1 MYFMSCMYGT
11 QYGLCRENGKAAVHQ
26 DEGILEEPQTPKGEH
41 GVQWNGG
48 AQVKVAVTVLARCSD
63 VSAGKTLEV
72 FRIVYRNPKI
82 NHKDECVAVTE
93 RLAPLLVGFGLPTE
107 P

>member
-48 AQVKVAVTVLARCSD
+48 AQVKVAV
-63 VSAGKTLEV
+63 